1 MPPAKKPTPQ
11 QIEALGAQAHQLLA
25 SGKPH
30 EAIKALMPVI
40 QFAQKMPK
48 VLLVYAQALGNIRQ
62 HERCAETLRTVCKQI
77 PSDPH
82 TRTEYAVA
90 LARCGKYESA
100 LENAR
105 KARVLVPHYTRAA
118 NLEAEL
124 LMDLGRNEE
133 ALETIETF
141 LRDAPEGALDVT
153 SRAHMCGAKSR
164 LVPKLVAADEVVDD
178 LVAFAKNKEVKSYL
192 RGIIAARA
200 AKLLDTIGRY
210 DEAIELTKLS
220 KNIRDLPWDYPA
232 HTKRIDGLIS
242 TWTSEAA
249 ARLPR
254 GEADGSGMIFIVGM
268 PRSGTSLLEQM
279 LARNPGTQATGERND
294 LVRISGLIDPP
305 KSGELP
311 MVTDLSRLAAK
322 SIKKLS
328 SMLANEINARRLRGT
343 KFIIDKQPFNYL
355 YVPLIAKLLPGAKV
369 LHTVRDGRDTCI
381 SYYMQWFNGNHGQCN
396 SFGTLGRYYADYRR
410 TMDAWKS
417 LPAPDQR
424 PEMIDVS
431 YEALVAEPERVMREV
446 MGFLGMDFDP
456 IVLDTAATDRVVATA
471 SRDQVKSEIYT
482 SSVERWR
489 RYEKHLA
496 PFMRH
501 AGQYFENA

>member
-11 QIEALGAQAHQLLA
+11 QIEALGGRAHQLLA

-48 VLLVYAQALGNIRQ
+48 VLLVYAQALGNISQ

-133 ALETIETF
+133 ALETIEAF
-141 LRDAPEGALDVT
+141 LRDAPEGSLDVT

-178 LVAFAKNKEVKSYL
+178 LVAYAQNKEVKDYL

-200 AKLLDTIGRY
+200 AKLLDSLGRY
-210 DEAIELTKLS
+210 DEAIELTKVS
-220 KNIRDLPWDYPA
+220 KNVRDLPWDYPA
-232 HTKRIDGLIS
+232 HTKKTDATIAAWS
-242 TWTSEAA
+242 SEVAA
-249 ARLPR
+249 TLPK

-279 LARNPGTQATGERND
+279 LARHPEIQATGERND
-294 LVRISGLIDPP
+294 LVRIAGHIQPP
-305 KSGELP
+305 RAGGLP
-311 MVTDLSRLAAK
+311 MITNLS
-322 SIKKLS
+322 KLTPGATKQLS
-328 SMLANEINARRLRGT
+328 AMLSAEINGRRERGNRY
-343 KFIIDKQPFNYL
+343 IIDKQPFNFAF
-355 YVPLIAKLLPGAKV
+355 VPLIARLLPGAKV

-381 SYYMQWFNGNHGQCN
+381 SYYMQWFNGKHGQAN
-396 SFGTLGRYYADYRR
+396 SFDTLGRYYADYRR
-410 TMDAWKS
+410 MMDAWHA

-496 PFMRH
+496 PFMRQ
-501 AGQYFENA
+501 AGQYFEND